1 MVKLSCFS
9 IVLVIIFCST
19 FLNVLNAQT
28 VMTFKPSKDNT
39 LYETNVDGSLK
50 SNGEGQQ
57 LFGGRVGT
65 LPEGDGKIRRA
76 LLAFDVSAIPS
87 GSRIDSVALT
97 LNMNKGPSAFS
108 ELIELYWVTA
118 DWGEGSSDAPAEEGK
133 GASPQNDDATWVH
146 SFFDTTLWVRPGGD
160 FAAGVSAGQNVG
172 VTGPYTWGS
181 TAQMLADVQDW
192 VDNPSGNFG
201 WILIGNENTTSTVK
215 RFASKDNPVMAS
227 QPALTVKFTDP
238 TSVEGTDGLPIDFRL
253 AQNFPNPFN
262 PSTVI
267 NYTIPQSL
275 NSLQV
280 KLEIFNL
287 LGQKVITLVDAKQ
300 VAGEHSIQWDG
311 KNEAGNLVASGVYLY
326 RLKAENFV
334 EMSKMM
340 FIR

>member
-1 MVKLSCFS
+1 MVKCKHSSIFVVLS
-9 IVLVIIFCST
+9 FCLLC
-19 FLNVLNAQT
+19 LNELNGQT
-28 VMTFKPSKDNT
+28 MTFKPSKDNT

-76 LLAFDVSAIPS
+76 LLAFDVSAIPA

-97 LNMNKGPSAFS
+97 LNMNRAPSAFS
-108 ELIELYWVTA
+108 ELIELYRVTA
-118 DWGEGSSDAPAEEGK
+118 DWGEGSSDAVAEEGK

-146 SFFDTTLWVRPGGD
+146 SFFNTTLWARPGGD
-160 FAAGVSAGQNVG
+160 FAGAVSAGQNVG
-172 VTGPYTWGS
+172 VIGPYTWGP

-215 RFASKDNPVMAS
+215 RFASKDNPVMVS

-238 TSVEGTDGLPIDFRL
+238 TSVEGTHGLPNDFRL

-267 NYTIPQSL
+267 NYSIPQSL
-275 NSLQV
+275 NSPQV

-300 VAGEHSIQWDG
+300 VACEHSIQWDG
-311 KNEAGNLVASGVYLY
+311 KNEAGNLVTSGVYLY
-326 RLKAENFV
+326 RLKAESFV
-334 EMSKMM
+334 EMRKMM